1 MAQKFTVPISIK
13 QLSSAGSDALTIF
26 VNGEAYGR
34 LKVEAGGRISWSDGT
49 GVYDTNLYR
58 IGANVLGTDDAFKAS
73 AGLITATSSGAPT
86 SLIAD
91 GALAVDTTNDA
102 LYIRTNASWKKV
114 QGGATVSAG
123 APTSPVQ
130 GDLWWDSDISELFVY
145 YNNAWVAVA
154 DISVDTLDD
163 LGDVVITTPKAGQM
177 LAYDGTQWVNSVMP
191 SGEPIG
197 HLNRTASVISFDE
210 ETRTFSISPTGAS
223 YEVWCKGIKYTKTAT
238 ETVTI
243 PDTSGLYY
251 IYFSNTGVLSYKTTF
266 FDWENDTPTSY
277 IYWNAV
283 DNKAYFFADE
293 RHGITLDWATH
304 EYLHRTRGAVIASGF
319 GANNYIVDGDG
330 SLDSHAKLDIA
341 NGTFFDEDL
350 EVDIVHSSTPAP
362 NSWQQKIQGG
372 ALIPVFYHSGVGQWI
387 KDVATV
393 FPLKQGTARAQ
404 FNSYDIGSLTWSTTD
419 IAPNKFGISWIIA
432 TNNLNEPIIA
442 VLGQDSYNTIGE
454 AEASVWEDLNLD
466 GFPIFEFRPLHKVI
480 YETSQTYANTP
491 KARFVGIYDLRRA
504 TSSGDSIAS
513 TPVSDHG
520 SMTGLLDDDHP
531 QYLTDSRHNALD
543 HSTAMGSVVLDD
555 ISDVAIST
563 PQNGDFLRYNG
574 SSWVNDPVNLTTDTV
589 GDYVQNLVAG
599 TGVSI
604 TNNSGEGSTP
614 TVAIGQS
621 VEITATPTFAGA
633 TLDAIQIGVSAPSEI
648 DTTSGNLTI
657 DSAGGTVT
665 IDDNLIVSG
674 NFIVSGTTTS
684 VNTETLTIDDNI
696 IVLNN
701 NETGTPSQNAGI
713 EIERGTSA
721 NVLLRW
727 NETADKWEITNDG
740 TEYNP
745 ISTTTGTETLTN
757 KTLTSPTINNPTIT
771 GVSPTITLGGDLSGS
786 LTLTDLSSGTLNATI
801 GANSVALGTDTTGNY
816 VATVA
821 TSGTGI
827 SVSGSG
833 TENASVTI
841 TSNATDA
848 NTPSAIVARDG
859 SGNFA
864 AGTITANLSG
874 NASTATSLQ
883 TSRTIELTGD
893 VTGSASFDGTA
904 NATISATIAA
914 NSVALGADTTGNF
927 VADVVAGT
935 AISVTHTPGEASS
948 ASIALN
954 ASLNDLNDVVV
965 SAPAEFQALAYDG
978 SGWVPTYTPV
988 VSYVRNAEATTLA
1001 SGTVVYLFGGN
1012 GDHASVKRA
1021 DNALETTSSKTVGVM
1036 GTAVA
1041 SNQNGPVIT
1050 RGYVDGIDLSAYSVG
1065 DILWLG
1071 NNGGVTTTKPSA
1083 PLNTVFIGVVVR
1095 ATANGIIYVAV
1106 QNGYEL
1112 NELHDVKT
1120 NGKVD
1125 KDVLMWNSASA
1136 VWVNEQINLGTDT
1149 VGDYV
1154 QNLVAGTGISLANNS
1169 GEGATPTINL
1179 SASIDDLSDVTIT
1192 SVSTGQVLKWNGSAW
1207 VNSADNTGTTINSL
1221 DDIGDVVITSVSTG
1235 QVLKWNGTAWV
1246 NSSDDTGT
1254 TINAL
1259 DDIGNVTA
1267 PTPSSGDFLKWN
1279 GTAWVNDVIDLGTDT
1294 TGNYLSG
1301 VSAGTGISV
1310 THTPG
1315 EGSTATVGLNAT
1327 LDNLSDVTI
1336 SSVTIGQ
1343 VLKWNGTAWVN
1354 DTDSGGS
1361 TGSTITASDTA
1372 PSSPSDGDMWWNTA
1386 ELELFVYASS
1396 AWVQVTEN
1404 ANQVTDLADLFD
1416 VSGTFPTNGQFLSY
1430 DNVDGEWKPTDI
1442 SSGTGISIARTGGI
1456 TPETTISL
1464 DASLDDLSDVSV
1476 AGVSANEYLK
1486 WSGSSWVADY
1496 PNARVTTGV
1505 TPPLTPSEGDLW
1517 LKTDEL
1523 LIFVYYSSSWVQV
1536 SSDTSSTVEELT
1548 DLVDVEIGDFPNFR
1562 DVLMWDGAN
1571 WSNSY
1576 PNARIY
1582 ANVTSPSFPVEGD
1595 MWLKTDELIAFVYY
1609 SGTWVQLTGTEESV
1623 EELGDL
1629 IDVSVV
1635 EPMEG
1640 QVLTWDS
1647 GEWVNKDIATSFSPP
1662 SLTYI
1667 RSAGIASTET
1677 LIENRLTFTP
1687 ITVGGCRISTIGAA
1701 SAIGNAGAIVRLGIY
1716 RSDES
1721 GFPGELLYD
1730 AGTIEPVGNS
1740 TFYPIAIPPWVNLY
1754 LTAGRYWLAAVA
1766 QDGSPNMYVVD
1777 NLETASSLGFQRT
1790 FISSPSGSNPFDLMS
1805 INPGVIYQDGVSG
1818 ALPLT
1823 ATPKYDNSQLTAC
1836 SVAVQ
1841 IF

>member
-197 HLNRTASVISFDE
+197 HLNRTASVMSFDE

-319 GANNYIVDGDG
+319 GANNYIVDGNG

-350 EVDIVHSSTPAP
+350 EVNIVHSSTPAP

-599 TGVSI
+599 TG
-604 TNNSGEGSTP
+604 
-614 TVAIGQS
+614 
-621 VEITATPTFAGA
+621 
-633 TLDAIQIGVSAPSEI
+633 
-648 DTTSGNLTI
+648 
-657 DSAGGTVT
+657 
-665 IDDNLIVSG
+665 
-674 NFIVSGTTTS
+674 
-684 VNTETLTIDDNI
+684 
-696 IVLNN
+696 
-701 NETGTPSQNAGI
+701 
-713 EIERGTSA
+713 
-721 NVLLRW
+721 
-727 NETADKWEITNDG
+727 
-740 TEYNP
+740 
-745 ISTTTGTETLTN
+745 
-757 KTLTSPTINNPTIT
+757 
-771 GVSPTITLGGDLSGS
+771 
-786 LTLTDLSSGTLNATI
+786 
-801 GANSVALGTDTTGNY
+801 
-816 VATVA
+816 
-821 TSGTGI
+821 
-827 SVSGSG
+827 
-833 TENASVTI
+833 
-841 TSNATDA
+841 
-848 NTPSAIVARDG
+848 
-859 SGNFA
+859 
-864 AGTITANLSG
+864 
-874 NASTATSLQ
+874 
-883 TSRTIELTGD
+883 
-893 VTGSASFDGTA
+893 
-904 NATISATIAA
+904 
-914 NSVALGADTTGNF
+914 
-927 VADVVAGT
+927 
-935 AISVTHTPGEASS
+935 
-948 ASIALN
+948 
-954 ASLNDLNDVVV
+954 
-965 SAPAEFQALAYDG
+965 
-978 SGWVPTYTPV
+978 
-988 VSYVRNAEATTLA
+988 
-1001 SGTVVYLFGGN
+1001 
-1012 GDHASVKRA
+1012 
-1021 DNALETTSSKTVGVM
+1021 
-1036 GTAVA
+1036 
-1041 SNQNGPVIT
+1041 
-1050 RGYVDGIDLSAYSVG
+1050 
-1065 DILWLG
+1065 
-1071 NNGGVTTTKPSA
+1071 
-1083 PLNTVFIGVVVR
+1083 
-1095 ATANGIIYVAV
+1095 
-1106 QNGYEL
+1106 
-1112 NELHDVKT
+1112 
-1120 NGKVD
+1120 
-1125 KDVLMWNSASA
+1125 
-1136 VWVNEQINLGTDT
+1136 
-1149 VGDYV
+1149 
-1154 QNLVAGTGISLANNS
+1154 ISLANNS

-1354 DTDSGGS
+1354 DADSGGS

-1536 SSDTSSTVEELT
+1536 SSDASSTVEELT

-1647 GEWVNKDIATSFSPP
+1647 GGWVNKDIATSFSPP